1 MAPRRH
7 LYEAFRNL
15 SLKGFSLGLERIC
28 RLGVIIASARV
39 LGQAAFGQFVFAS
52 TVTSLLALGTDLGLG
67 IWTTREL
74 ARRSVNDEEVVRMG
88 LALRGIAAL
97 PYGLAVAVVAL
108 LTPRGE
114 ARAAMMLLGV
124 AALANAFV
132 DHFGAILRG
141 YERFADEARL
151 NVSRALLIAAAGLF
165 ALAIRHSVSGLCAG
179 LAAASVGSCA
189 YGLRTL
195 KRLRPPRTRPPL
207 ATPDETPIETMNI
220 ALVRAALRE
229 SLPIWFAGLL
239 SLLYF
244 KIDTLFL
251 QYIAGDAELGA
262 YGAAYKFFE
271 GAMIVPFVLM
281 SVTFPRLARANR
293 DSIAQR
299 RLEWHLGV
307 LLLVLGLVAGG
318 VCFVGGAQLVR
329 VVFGLGYGRAV
340 ASLRVLAFGLPLLY
354 LNLGLTHFLVARDMG
369 TVTTWLSLMMLVLIV
384 ALDVALI
391 PRMSG
396 PGAAWATVLSELA
409 LTACCLGALQIS
421 TTAGPRVLPSAPGAP
436 KTDQTSA

>member
-1 MAPRRH
+1 
-7 LYEAFRNL
+7 
-15 SLKGFSLGLERIC
+15 
-28 RLGVIIASARV
+28 
-39 LGQAAFGQFVFAS
+39 
-52 TVTSLLALGTDLGLG
+52 
-67 IWTTREL
+67 
-74 ARRSVNDEEVVRMG
+74 
-88 LALRGIAAL
+88 
-97 PYGLAVAVVAL
+97 
-108 LTPRGE
+108 
-114 ARAAMMLLGV
+114 
-124 AALANAFV
+124 
-132 DHFGAILRG
+132 
-141 YERFADEARL
+141 
-151 NVSRALLIAAAGLF
+151 
-165 ALAIRHSVSGLCAG
+165 VSGLCAG

>member
-1 MAPRRH
+1 MASRRY
-7 LYEAFRNL
+7 LRDAFRNL
-15 SLKGFSLGLERIC
+15 SLKGFSLGLERVC
-28 RLGVIIASARV
+28 RVGVIIASARV
-39 LGQAAFGQFVFAS
+39 IGQAAFGRFVFAS

-74 ARRSVNDEEVVRMG
+74 ARRKVNGQEVVRMG

-97 PYGLAVAVVAL
+97 PYGFVVAVVAL

-114 ARAAMMLLGV
+114 ARAAMVLLGI

-151 NVSRALLIAAAGLF
+151 NASRALLIATAGLV
-165 ALAIRHSVSGLCAG
+165 ALSVRHSVSGLCAG

-189 YGLRTL
+189 YGLTTL
-195 KRLRPPRTRPPL
+195 VRLRPLWTRPAL
-207 ATPDETPIETMNI
+207 ATPIGTIDI
-220 ALVRAALRE
+220 ALARVALRE

-251 QYIAGDAELGA
+251 QYMAGDAELGA

-281 SVTFPRLARANR
+281 SVTFPQLARAHG
-293 DSIAQR
+293 DSMAQR
-299 RLEWHLGV
+299 RLEWHLGG

-318 VCFVGGAQLVR
+318 VCLVGGAQLVR

-340 ASLRVLAFGLPLLY
+340 ASLHVLAFGLPLLY

-369 TVTTWLSLMMLVLIV
+369 TVTTWLSLMMLGLIV

-409 LTACCLGALQIS
+409 LTACCLGALQ
-421 TTAGPRVLPSAPGAP
+421 TTRTATARVLPLAPRAP